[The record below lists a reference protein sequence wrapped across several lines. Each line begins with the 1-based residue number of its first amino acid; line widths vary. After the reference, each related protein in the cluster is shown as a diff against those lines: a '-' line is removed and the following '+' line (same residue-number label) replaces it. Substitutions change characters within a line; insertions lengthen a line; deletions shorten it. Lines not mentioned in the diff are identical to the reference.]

1 MMRLQLPDNSG
12 YGTHPEGTTNETQPV
27 SYSGRSVD
35 TDIAVV
41 EELRKGNADV
51 MLSLFKLFYAP
62 LCYFAERILHDRP
75 ASQDIVEDSFM
86 KLWKKHTDF
95 SSLQNIKAF
104 LYITT
109 RNAALNHL
117 KQHQRNTASIR
128 ELAYLRGEADDHV
141 LNSIV
146 RAEVIAEI
154 YQQIERLPTQS
165 KKVLKMSIF
174 QNMRNHEIARALDVS
189 VHTVKN
195 QKVRAV
201 QILRMNIGKLNNHA

>member
-1 MMRLQLPDNSG
+1 MRLQLPDNSG
-12 YGTHPEGTTNETQPV
+12 YGTHPEETTHEMPPV
-27 SYSGRSVD
+27 SYTNPLFAETD
-35 TDIAVV
+35 TDLVM
-41 EELRKGNADV
+41 ELRKGNADV
-51 MLSLFKLFYAP
+51 MFRLFKLYYAP
-62 LCYFAERILHDRP
+62 LCYFAEKILHDKP
-75 ASQDIVEDSFM
+75 AAQDIVEDSFM

-95 SSLQNIKAF
+95 FSIRNIKAF

-109 RNAALNHL
+109 RNAALNQL
-117 KQHQRNTASIR
+117 KQSQRDIASIK
-128 ELAYLRGEADDHV
+128 ELAYLRGDQDDHV

-154 YQQIERLPTQS
+154 CEQIEKLPPQS

-201 QILRMNIGKLNNHA
+201 QILRMNICKLNNHA